1 MIGKAILWG
10 VIGAIAGGCLGGLAG
25 IVGSIIVGLGIGI
38 AAFVSSYR
46 NEGRPPKWLW
56 RSKIK
61 QDWAR
66 EEVIM
71 ETSMT
76 SSLAK
81 SNKTGQGRK

>member
-61 QDWAR
+61 QDGKGGSDNGDLYESFCQFR
-66 EEVIM
+66 
-71 ETSMT
+71 T
-76 SSLAK
+76 
-81 SNKTGQGRK
+81 